1 MSRLGIKLAAML
13 VTGLGLA
20 PSAFADWSF
29 TRANQVYMGTSFNQA
44 GTATTGESMNVNV
57 RSWSAAGPPATFDAA
72 PMTIYGSSGIGIMEN
87 EPGSDE
93 HGVDNLSNTDA
104 VVLKF
109 DSSVILNQVRLGYV
123 QSGYDSDITVLRWNP
138 AIAGATP
145 DMDNMTW
152 SSLISSGWELVG
164 SYADL
169 GTTARTLGN
178 TTKDSS
184 WWLISA
190 YNSTYGGTATADGR
204 GTLGGG
210 NDYFKLAS
218 VAGSLGGGGQNE
230 APEPA
235 SLALVAVALAGTLGL
250 RRRRRD

>member
-1 MSRLGIKLAAML
+1 MSRLGFKLAALL

-29 TRANQVYMGTSFNQA
+29 TRANQVYMGNSFNQP
-44 GTATTGESMNVNV
+44 GTATTGESINANVQG
-57 RSWSAAGPPATFDAA
+57 WSAASNGTFDAA
-72 PMTIYGSSGIGIMEN
+72 PMTIYGSSGIGIMES
-87 EPGSDE
+87 ESSPE
-93 HGVDNLSNTDA
+93 HGVDNLQKTDA
-104 VVLKF
+104 VVLNF
-109 DSSVILNQVRLGYV
+109 DTSVILNQVRLGWY
-123 QSGYDSDITVLRWNP
+123 SGDSDITVLRWNP
-138 AIAGATP
+138 STPGATP
-145 DMDNMTW
+145 NMDGATW
-152 SSLISSGWELVG
+152 GSLISSGWELVG

-169 GTTARTLGN
+169 GTSARTLGN

-190 YNSTYGGTATADGR
+190 YNSTYGGTTTADGF
-204 GTLGGG
+204 GALGVG

-230 APEPA
+230 TPEPA

-250 RRRRRD
+250 RRRRRG